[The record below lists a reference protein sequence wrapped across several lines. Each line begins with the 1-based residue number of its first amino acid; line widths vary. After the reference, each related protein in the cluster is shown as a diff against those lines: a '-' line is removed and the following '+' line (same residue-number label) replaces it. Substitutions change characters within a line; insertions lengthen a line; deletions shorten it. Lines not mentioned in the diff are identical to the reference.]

1 MNELFDH
8 LFLNKKK
15 CMKNVII
22 ETKRLLLREWMS
34 EDVGSLHKIMSDP
47 DVMRYV
53 WDYEPASVIKVEDFI
68 LNCMD
73 EIRDRYWSTW
83 PVLMKETGVLIGYCG
98 FLVRSYGEYQGETE
112 MGWLLGK
119 QYWGQ
124 GFATEAAKA
133 VLGFGLEQWSFKKV
147 IAAARSENKQSL
159 EVMKKIGMKELRPSL
174 NPKGCLIPHYG
185 IDNVG
190 P

>member
-1 MNELFDH
+1 MES
-8 LFLNKKK
+8 
-15 CMKNVII
+15 VII
-22 ETKRLLLREWMS
+22 ETERLLLRKWIS
-34 EDVGSLHKIMSDP
+34 EDVGSLHNIMADP

-53 WDYEPASVIKVEDFI
+53 WDYEPASIKKVEDFI

-73 EIRDRYWSTW
+73 EIGSGYWSTW
-83 PVLMKETGVLIGYCG
+83 PVLMKETRELIGYCG
-98 FLVRSYGEYQGETE
+98 FLVRSYGEYKGETE

-124 GFATEAAKA
+124 GLATEAAKA
-133 VLGFGLEQWSFKKV
+133 VLDFGLEQWSFKKV

-174 NPKGCLIPHYG
+174 NPKGRLIPHYG

-190 P
+190 PEFMTPSY

>member
-119 QYWGQ
+119 QY
-124 GFATEAAKA
+124 
-133 VLGFGLEQWSFKKV
+133 
-147 IAAARSENKQSL
+147 
-159 EVMKKIGMKELRPSL
+159 
-174 NPKGCLIPHYG
+174 
-185 IDNVG
+185 
-190 P
+190 